1 LAEVIWNNDII
12 LSIVPTDYDIHTAT
26 VDVTAIVGA
35 NILQFEGAGA
45 SDSVGLDFTNVALI
59 QQGDLTNTNVLVNG
73 DFSQPNLN
81 GGWSLYNSIPGWT
94 GLNIE
99 IGNGQDYGT
108 VWSNTTQLVELD
120 AYSNF

>member
-1 LAEVIWNNDII
+1 M
-12 LSIVPTDYDIHTAT
+12 
-26 VDVTAIVGA
+26 
-35 NILQFEGAGA
+35 
-45 SDSVGLDFTNVALI
+45 GLDFTNVALI